1 MKKAVSL
8 VLAGI
13 VFVTAVLLFPGAS
26 VAHDVEE
33 CYSDYLECRELAFNM
48 DVSWYKM
55 MLALTL
61 CDVMLGKCLITI

>member
-1 MKKAVSL
+1 MKKAAAL
-8 VLAGI
+8 ALAGI
-13 VFVTAVLLFPGAS
+13 VFVTAILFFPSESA
-26 VAHDVEE
+26 AHDVEK